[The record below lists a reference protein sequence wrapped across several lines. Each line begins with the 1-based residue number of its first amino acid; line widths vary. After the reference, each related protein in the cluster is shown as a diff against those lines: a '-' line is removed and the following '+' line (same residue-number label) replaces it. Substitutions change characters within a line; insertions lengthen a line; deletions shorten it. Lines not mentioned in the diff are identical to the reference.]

1 MELSVVIPVRNAES
15 FLPELLDSLAAQQW
29 EGSWEVVVV
38 DNGSEDGS
46 VELIERYRERLPA
59 LAMLEAVS
67 GAGSAYGRNIG
78 ARGASATSLLFID
91 HDDVPG
97 EGYVAA
103 MGEALRDHE
112 FVCSRWEV
120 ERLNPE
126 WTRALR
132 PSAQADGPMLW
143 NYDFLPYAAGGTLG
157 VRRAMFESVG
167 GFDESVVTADC
178 TDFCWRAQLQAAAE
192 LVFVPRA
199 VMHYRYRQSL
209 RTMFSQ
215 ARLYGRAEVDM
226 YARYRS
232 RGIKPIPLRRSA
244 QRWKE
249 FIRHLPRLRYKA
261 GRAWLFTELGNRIG
275 RIEGSLAKRTI
286 ML

>member
-1 MELSVVIPVRNAES
+1 MELSVVIPVHDAEPY
-15 FLPELLDSLAAQQW
+15 LPALLDALASQEW

-38 DNGSEDGS
+38 DNGSRDRS
-46 VELIERYRERLPA
+46 LELIEGYRPILPNLTVVRA
-59 LAMLEAVS
+59 TS
-67 GAGSAYGRNIG
+67 GAGSAYARNVG
-78 ARGASATSLLFID
+78 TREAKGSSLVFID

-103 MGEALRDHE
+103 MGEALRRHE
-112 FVCSRWEV
+112 FVCARWEV

-132 PSAQADGPMLW
+132 PSAQEEGPMMW

-157 VRRAMFESVG
+157 VRRTVLEAVG
-167 GFDESVVTADC
+167 GFDESVVAADC
-178 TDFCWRAQLQAAAE
+178 TDFCWRAQLGAGAE
-192 LVFVPRA
+192 LVFVPDA
-199 VMHYRYRQSL
+199 LMHYRYRQSL
-209 RTMFSQ
+209 RQMFTQ

-232 RGIKPIPLRRSA
+232 RGIAKIPLRRSA
-244 QRWKE
+244 ERWRS
-249 FIRHLPRLRYKA
+249 FVRHLPRLRYRA